1 MPDSTPKQRVEL
13 EDLSLHEGATVLL
26 RRALSG
32 LAAGDWCE
40 VHGDSAELADH
51 LAAWCRKQGLRCE
64 TQQGV
69 SGTFRMESAGPV
81 PLISTSRTDI
91 AEAAE
96 ADWGIAPR
104 GARIERGGPEFGFTL
119 SQKRD
124 VWARE
129 LNSIYSQAAANQW
142 SAARDIPWSELP
154 KLPMDVE
161 AAVSQ
166 VMTFL
171 TENEFAALY
180 VPARFIPRIHPR
192 YREVVEVLAMQVV
205 DEARHGEVFTRR
217 AEAGAAGLGTTAV
230 SGQLSLKT
238 LLEEPDFT
246 TATFLLCVMGEGTFL
261 TLLKF
266 LGDHAPDPVTAVLAR
281 LAHPDE
287 ARHVAFGVEH
297 MRYVLEREPEIGL
310 SMASAV
316 ERRSQMLASISGLSP
331 YVHDALV
338 VYAGGGLSIAQL
350 RAGACGGAPARDGS
364 VAARTAALAGIRAG
378 AGCEHVGLSHQEF
391 HVGPR
396 YAKAAS
402 RSGVLSLHLDHVL
415 FQQIGHRF
423 GDGCWASSERTATW
437 VRFHATDAT

>member
-1 MPDSTPKQRVEL
+1 MPDSTSRQTVEL

-26 RRALSG
+26 RQALSR
-32 LAAGDWCE
+32 LATGEWCE

-51 LAAWCRKQGLRCE
+51 LVAWCRKQGLRCQA
-64 TQQGV
+64 QQGV
-69 SGTFRMESAGPV
+69 PQTFRIEAPGPA
-81 PLISTSRTDI
+81 PLILTSRTEI
-91 AEAAE
+91 AETAE
-96 ADWGIAPR
+96 LDWGIAPR
-104 GARIERGGPEFGFTL
+104 GARIEHGGPEFGFTL
-119 SQKRD
+119 RRKRD

-129 LNSIYSQAAANQW
+129 LNSIYAQATANQW
-142 SAARDIPWSELP
+142 SAARDIPWDQLP
-154 KLPMDVE
+154 KLPADVE
-161 AAVSQ
+161 AAVAQ

-180 VPARFIPRIHPR
+180 VPARFIPRIHPH

-205 DEARHGEVFTRR
+205 DEARHGEAFTRR
-217 AEAGAAGLGTTAV
+217 SEAGGARLGTTAI

-266 LGDHAPDPVTAVLAR
+266 LADHAPDPVTAALAR
-281 LAHPDE
+281 LAHRDE

-297 MRYVLEREPEIGL
+297 MRYVFEREPEMRI

-338 VYAGGGLSIAQL
+338 VYTGGGLSIAQV
-350 RAGACGGAPARDGS
+350 REGARH
-364 VAARTAALAGIRAG
+364 VADLQREIDHTRRERLQSLGFEPEMAANMSAY
-378 AGCEHVGLSHQEF
+378 HTKNF
-391 HVGPR
+391 M
-396 YAKAAS
+396 
-402 RSGVLSLHLDHVL
+402 
-415 FQQIGHRF
+415 
-423 GDGCWASSERTATW
+423 
-437 VRFHATDAT
+437 